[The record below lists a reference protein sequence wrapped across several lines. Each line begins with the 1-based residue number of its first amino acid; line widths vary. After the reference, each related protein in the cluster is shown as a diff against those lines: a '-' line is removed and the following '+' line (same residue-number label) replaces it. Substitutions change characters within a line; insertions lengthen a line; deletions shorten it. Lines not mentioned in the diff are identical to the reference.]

1 MQLLKLNK
9 KKLAGARKK
18 GVTLH
23 LRVPV
28 TDLNKK
34 NEIHNLEI
42 LQRFKDDKI
51 DDKFT
56 NEEKNVASATSE

>member
-18 GVTLH
+18 GATLH